1 MKKFTTL
8 LILVLSLTV
17 SFDAMSQLSK
27 AEKKQWKKRVKSLTP
42 EQYKSL
48 IDENKG
54 LKGQVAGFNAELSA
68 ADAVTKEK
76 DDQIAQ
82 YEAQM
87 EEMRTRMATAAEA
100 EKEGASTATSG
111 SMTSKKR
118 PAVKGIAFKVQI
130 GAFQNKDLSKYLDKS
145 DSFFGEVGE
154 DGLMRYT
161 LGVFTDYWEA
171 DTFKKYM
178 REMGVSDAWIISYRD
193 GVRVPIKE
201 VLENIPKS

>member
-8 LILVLSLTV
+8 FILILGLAI

-27 AEKKQWKKRVKSLTP
+27 KEKKEWKKRVKSLTA

-48 IDENKG
+48 VDENKG
-54 LKGQVAGFNAELSA
+54 LKSQIAKLNDELSA
-68 ADAVTKEK
+68 NDAANKERK
-76 DDQIAQ
+76 DQIAQ

-87 EEMRTRMATAAEA
+87 KEMRKQMATNAKKA
-100 EKEGASTATSG
+100 KEGVTTSRS
-111 SMTSKKR
+111 SMTKKR
-118 PAVKGIAFKVQI
+118 PDVKGIAFKVQI
-130 GAFQNKDLSKYLDKS
+130 GAFQNKDLSKYLVKS
-145 DSFFGEVGE
+145 DCFFGEVGE

-161 LGVFTDYWEA
+161 LGVFRDYWEA

>member
-1 MKKFTTL
+1 MKKFTPL
-8 LILVLSLTV
+8 LILVLGLTL

-27 AEKKQWKKRVKSLTP
+27 AEKKEWKKRVKSLTP

-54 LKGQVAGFNAELSA
+54 LKGQIASFNNELSA
-68 ADAVTKEK
+68 NDAANKEK
-76 DDQIAQ
+76 DDQVAQ

-87 EEMRTRMATAAEA
+87 EAMRTQMAAAT
-100 EKEGASTATSG
+100 EKAKTGASATG
-111 SMTSKKR
+111 STTSKKR

>member
-1 MKKFTTL
+1 
-8 LILVLSLTV
+8 LSLTV

-27 AEKKQWKKRVKSLTP
+27 KEKKEWKKRVKSLTP

-54 LKGQVAGFNAELSA
+54 LKGQIASLNDELSGNDA
-68 ADAVTKEK
+68 ANKEK
-76 DDQIAQ
+76 DDQVAQ

-87 EEMRTRMATAAEA
+87 EAMRTQMAAAAEKA
-100 EKEGASTATSG
+100 KIGGSTNG
-111 SMTSKKR
+111 STTSKKR

>member
-8 LILVLSLTV
+8 FILILGLVV

-27 AEKKQWKKRVKSLTP
+27 KEKKEWKKRVKSLTA

-54 LKGQVAGFNAELSA
+54 LKSQITKLNDELSA
-68 ADAVTKEK
+68 NDAANKERG
-76 DDQIAQ
+76 DQIAQ

-87 EEMRTRMATAAEA
+87 KEMREQMAASAKKA
-100 EKEGASTATSG
+100 KEGVTTSG
-111 SMTSKKR
+111 SSMTTKR
-118 PAVKGIAFKVQI
+118 PVVKGIAFKVQI

-161 LGVFTDYWEA
+161 LGVFRDYWEA

-193 GVRVPIKE
+193 GIRVPIKE

>member
-8 LILVLSLTV
+8 FILILGLAI
-17 SFDAMSQLSK
+17 SFDALSQLSK
-27 AEKKQWKKRVKSLTP
+27 KEKKEWKKRVKSLTA

-48 IDENKG
+48 VDENKG
-54 LKGQVAGFNAELSA
+54 LKSQIAKLNDELSA
-68 ADAVTKEK
+68 NDAANKERK
-76 DDQIAQ
+76 DQIAQ

-87 EEMRTRMATAAEA
+87 KEMRKQMATNAKKA
-100 EKEGASTATSG
+100 KEGVTTSRS
-111 SMTSKKR
+111 SMTKKR
-118 PAVKGIAFKVQI
+118 PDVKGIAFKVQI

-161 LGVFTDYWEA
+161 LGVFRDYWEA

>member
-8 LILVLSLTV
+8 FILILGLAI

-27 AEKKQWKKRVKSLTP
+27 KEKKEWKKRVKSLTA
-42 EQYKSL
+42 EQYKS
-48 IDENKG
+48 IVDENKG
-54 LKGQVAGFNAELSA
+54 LKSQIAKLNDELSA
-68 ADAVTKEK
+68 NDAANKERK
-76 DDQIAQ
+76 DQIAQ

-87 EEMRTRMATAAEA
+87 KEMRKQMATNAKKA
-100 EKEGASTATSG
+100 KEGVTTSRS
-111 SMTSKKR
+111 SMTKKR
-118 PAVKGIAFKVQI
+118 PDVKGIAFKVQI

-161 LGVFTDYWEA
+161 LGVFRDYWEA

>member
-8 LILVLSLTV
+8 FILILGLAI

-27 AEKKQWKKRVKSLTP
+27 KEKKEWKKRVKSLTA

-48 IDENKG
+48 VDENKG
-54 LKGQVAGFNAELSA
+54 LKSQVAKLNDELSA
-68 ADAVTKEK
+68 NDAANKERK
-76 DDQIAQ
+76 DQIAQ

-87 EEMRTRMATAAEA
+87 KEMRKQMATNAKKA
-100 EKEGASTATSG
+100 KEGVTTSRS
-111 SMTSKKR
+111 SMTNKR
-118 PAVKGIAFKVQI
+118 PDVKGIAFKVQI

-161 LGVFTDYWEA
+161 LGVFRDYWEA

>member
-8 LILVLSLTV
+8 LILILGLTV

-27 AEKKQWKKRVKSLTP
+27 KEKKEWKKRVKSLTP

-54 LKGQVAGFNAELSA
+54 LKGQIASLNDELSA
-68 ADAVTKEK
+68 NDAANKEK
-76 DDQIAQ
+76 EDQVAQ

-87 EEMRTRMATAAEA
+87 KAMRTQMAANAKKA
-100 EKEGASTATSG
+100 KEGVATSG
-111 SMTSKKR
+111 SSMTKKR

>member
-1 MKKFTTL
+1 
-8 LILVLSLTV
+8 
-17 SFDAMSQLSK
+17 MSQLSK
-27 AEKKQWKKRVKSLTP
+27 KEKKEWKKRVKSLTP

-54 LKGQVAGFNAELSA
+54 LKGQIASLNDELSA
-68 ADAVTKEK
+68 NDAANKEK
-76 DDQIAQ
+76 EDQVAKYAAQ
-82 YEAQM
+82 VEA
-87 EEMRTRMATAAEA
+87 MRTQMAAAAEKA
-100 EKEGASTATSG
+100 KTGASATGSATS
-111 SMTSKKR
+111 TKR
-118 PAVKGIAFKVQI
+118 PAVTGIAFKVQI
-130 GAFQNKDLSKYLDKS
+130 GAFKNKDLSKYLDKS

>member
-8 LILVLSLTV
+8 FILILGLAV

-27 AEKKQWKKRVKSLTP
+27 KEKKEWKKRVKSLTA

-48 IDENKG
+48 VDENKG
-54 LKGQVAGFNAELSA
+54 LKSQIARLNDELSTNDA
-68 ADAVTKEK
+68 ANKERN
-76 DDQIAQ
+76 DQIAQ

-87 EEMRTRMATAAEA
+87 KEMRKQMAASAKKA
-100 EKEGASTATSG
+100 KEVTTSRS
-111 SMTSKKR
+111 SMTKKR
-118 PAVKGIAFKVQI
+118 PDVKGIAFKVQI

-161 LGVFTDYWEA
+161 LGVFRDYWEA

>member
-8 LILVLSLTV
+8 FILILGLAI

-27 AEKKQWKKRVKSLTP
+27 KEKKEWKKRVKSLTA

-48 IDENKG
+48 VDENKG
-54 LKGQVAGFNAELSA
+54 LKSQVAKLNDELSA
-68 ADAVTKEK
+68 NDAANKERK
-76 DDQIAQ
+76 DQIAQ

-87 EEMRTRMATAAEA
+87 KEMRKQMATNAKKA
-100 EKEGASTATSG
+100 KEGVTTSRS
-111 SMTSKKR
+111 SMTKR
-118 PAVKGIAFKVQI
+118 RPDVKGIAFKVQI

-161 LGVFTDYWEA
+161 LGVFRDYWEA

-178 REMGVSDAWIISYRD
+178 REMGVSDAWIISYKD

>member
-8 LILVLSLTV
+8 FILVLGLTL
-17 SFDAMSQLSK
+17 SFDALSQLSK
-27 AEKKQWKKRVKSLTP
+27 KEKKEWKKRVKSLTP

-48 IDENKG
+48 VDENKG
-54 LKGQVAGFNAELSA
+54 LKGQVTSLNDELSA
-68 ADAVTKEK
+68 KNAANKEK
-76 DDQIAQ
+76 DNQIAQ
-82 YEAQM
+82 YEVQM
-87 EEMRTRMATAAEA
+87 KEMRTRITANAKKTK
-100 EKEGASTATSG
+100 EKGTNSG
-111 SMTSKKR
+111 GVMIKKR

-130 GAFQNKDLSKYLDKS
+130 GAFQNKDLSKYLTKS

>member
-8 LILVLSLTV
+8 FILILGLAI

-27 AEKKQWKKRVKSLTP
+27 KEKKEWKKRVKSLTA

-48 IDENKG
+48 VDENKG
-54 LKGQVAGFNAELSA
+54 LKSQIAKLNDELSA
-68 ADAVTKEK
+68 NDAANKERK
-76 DDQIAQ
+76 DQIAQ

-87 EEMRTRMATAAEA
+87 KEMRKQMATNAKKA
-100 EKEGASTATSG
+100 KEGVTTSRS
-111 SMTSKKR
+111 SMTNTR
-118 PAVKGIAFKVQI
+118 PDVKGIAFKVQI

-161 LGVFTDYWEA
+161 LGVFRDYWEA

>member
-8 LILVLSLTV
+8 FILILGLAI

-27 AEKKQWKKRVKSLTP
+27 KEKKEWKKRVKSLTA

-48 IDENKG
+48 VDENKG
-54 LKGQVAGFNAELSA
+54 LKSQIAKLNDELSA
-68 ADAVTKEK
+68 NDAANKERK
-76 DDQIAQ
+76 DQIAQ

-87 EEMRTRMATAAEA
+87 KEMRKQMAVNAKKA
-100 EKEGASTATSG
+100 KEGVTTSRS
-111 SMTSKKR
+111 SMTKKR
-118 PAVKGIAFKVQI
+118 PDVKGIAFKVQI

-161 LGVFTDYWEA
+161 LGVFRDYWEA

>member
-8 LILVLSLTV
+8 FILILGMTV

-27 AEKKQWKKRVKSLTP
+27 KEKKEWKKRVKSLTA

-54 LKGQVAGFNAELSA
+54 LKSQIARLNDESSA
-68 ADAVTKEK
+68 NDAANKERK
-76 DDQIAQ
+76 DQIAQ

-87 EEMRTRMATAAEA
+87 KEMRRQMAANAKKV
-100 EKEGASTATSG
+100 KESVTTSNS
-111 SMTSKKR
+111 SMTKKR
-118 PAVKGIAFKVQI
+118 SAVKGIAFKVQI

-161 LGVFTDYWEA
+161 LGVFKDYWEA

>member
-8 LILVLSLTV
+8 FILILGLAI

-27 AEKKQWKKRVKSLTP
+27 KEKKEWKKRVKSLTA

-48 IDENKG
+48 VDENKG
-54 LKGQVAGFNAELSA
+54 LKSQIAKLNDELSA
-68 ADAVTKEK
+68 NDAANKERK
-76 DDQIAQ
+76 DQIAQ

-87 EEMRTRMATAAEA
+87 KEMRKQMATNAKKA
-100 EKEGASTATSG
+100 KEGVTTSRS
-111 SMTSKKR
+111 SMTKKR
-118 PAVKGIAFKVQI
+118 PDVKGIAFKVQI

-161 LGVFTDYWEA
+161 LGVFRDYWEA

>member
-1 MKKFTTL
+1 DKMKKFTTL
-8 LILVLSLTV
+8 FILILGLAI

-27 AEKKQWKKRVKSLTP
+27 KEKKEWKKRVKSLTA

-48 IDENKG
+48 VDENKG
-54 LKGQVAGFNAELSA
+54 LKSQIAKLNDELSA
-68 ADAVTKEK
+68 NDAANKERK
-76 DDQIAQ
+76 DQIAQ

-87 EEMRTRMATAAEA
+87 KEMRKQMATNAKKA
-100 EKEGASTATSG
+100 KEGVTTSRS
-111 SMTSKKR
+111 SMTKKR
-118 PAVKGIAFKVQI
+118 PDVKGIAFKVQI

-161 LGVFTDYWEA
+161 LGVFRDYWEA

-178 REMGVSDAWIISYRD
+178 REMGVSDAWIISYKD

>member
-8 LILVLSLTV
+8 FILILGLAI

-27 AEKKQWKKRVKSLTP
+27 KEKKEWKKRVKSLTA

-48 IDENKG
+48 VDENKG
-54 LKGQVAGFNAELSA
+54 LKSQIAKLNDELSA
-68 ADAVTKEK
+68 NDAANKERK
-76 DDQIAQ
+76 DQIAQ

-87 EEMRTRMATAAEA
+87 KEMRKQMATNAKKA
-100 EKEGASTATSG
+100 KEGVTTSRS
-111 SMTSKKR
+111 SMTKR
-118 PAVKGIAFKVQI
+118 RPDVKGIAFKVQI

-161 LGVFTDYWEA
+161 LGVFRDYWEA

>member
-8 LILVLSLTV
+8 FILILGMIV

-27 AEKKQWKKRVKSLTP
+27 KEKKEWKKRVKSLTA

-54 LKGQVAGFNAELSA
+54 LKSQIAQLNDESSA
-68 ADAVTKEK
+68 NDAANKERK
-76 DDQIAQ
+76 DQIAQ

-87 EEMRTRMATAAEA
+87 KEMKKQMAANAKKA
-100 EKEGASTATSG
+100 KEGVTTSNS
-111 SMTSKKR
+111 SMTKKR
-118 PAVKGIAFKVQI
+118 SAVKGIAFKVQI

-161 LGVFTDYWEA
+161 LGVFRDYWEA

>member
-8 LILVLSLTV
+8 FILILGMTV

-27 AEKKQWKKRVKSLTP
+27 KEKKEWKKRVKSLTA

-54 LKGQVAGFNAELSA
+54 LKSQIARLNDESSA
-68 ADAVTKEK
+68 NDAANKERK
-76 DDQIAQ
+76 DQIAQ

-87 EEMRTRMATAAEA
+87 KEMRKQMAANAKKT
-100 EKEGASTATSG
+100 KEGVTTSNS
-111 SMTSKKR
+111 SMTKKR
-118 PAVKGIAFKVQI
+118 SAVKGIAFKVQI

-161 LGVFTDYWEA
+161 LGVFKDYWEA

>member
-8 LILVLSLTV
+8 FILVLGLTV

-27 AEKKQWKKRVKSLTP
+27 KEKKEWKKRVKSLTP

-48 IDENKG
+48 VDENKG
-54 LKGQVAGFNAELSA
+54 LKGQVTSLNDELSA
-68 ADAVTKEK
+68 NDAANKEK
-76 DDQIAQ
+76 DNQIAQ
-82 YEAQM
+82 YEVQM
-87 EEMRTRMATAAEA
+87 KEMRTRMAASAKKT
-100 EKEGASTATSG
+100 KEGVTNSG
-111 SMTSKKR
+111 GEMTKKR
-118 PAVKGIAFKVQI
+118 PTVKGIAFKVQI

>member
-8 LILVLSLTV
+8 FILILGLAI

-27 AEKKQWKKRVKSLTP
+27 KEKKEWKKRVKSLTA
-42 EQYKSL
+42 EQYKS
-48 IDENKG
+48 IVDENKG
-54 LKGQVAGFNAELSA
+54 LKSQIAKLNDELSA
-68 ADAVTKEK
+68 NDAANKERK
-76 DDQIAQ
+76 DQIAQ

-87 EEMRTRMATAAEA
+87 KEMREQMATNAKKA
-100 EKEGASTATSG
+100 KEGVTTSRS
-111 SMTSKKR
+111 SMTKKR
-118 PAVKGIAFKVQI
+118 PDVKGIAFKVQI

-161 LGVFTDYWEA
+161 LGVFRDYWEA

>member
-8 LILVLSLTV
+8 FILVLGLTV

-27 AEKKQWKKRVKSLTP
+27 KEKKEWKKRVKSLTP

-48 IDENKG
+48 VDENKG
-54 LKGQVAGFNAELSA
+54 LKGQVTSLNDELSA
-68 ADAVTKEK
+68 NDAANKEK
-76 DDQIAQ
+76 DNQIAQ
-82 YEAQM
+82 YEVQLK
-87 EEMRTRMATAAEA
+87 EMRTRMAATTKKV
-100 EKEGASTATSG
+100 KEGVTNSG
-111 SMTSKKR
+111 GAITKKR
-118 PAVKGIAFKVQI
+118 PVKGIAFKVQI

>member
-27 AEKKQWKKRVKSLTP
+27 KEKKEWKKRVKSLTP

-54 LKGQVAGFNAELSA
+54 LKGQIASLNDELSGNDA
-68 ADAVTKEK
+68 ANKEK
-76 DDQIAQ
+76 EDQVAQ

-87 EEMRTRMATAAEA
+87 EAMRTQMAAAAEKA
-100 EKEGASTATSG
+100 KTGGSATGST
-111 SMTSKKR
+111 TSKKG

>member
-8 LILVLSLTV
+8 FILILGLAV

-27 AEKKQWKKRVKSLTP
+27 KEKKEWKKRVKSLTA

-54 LKGQVAGFNAELSA
+54 LKSQIAKLNDELSTNDA
-68 ADAVTKEK
+68 ANKERK
-76 DDQIAQ
+76 DQIAQ

-87 EEMRTRMATAAEA
+87 KEMRKQMATNAKKA
-100 EKEGASTATSG
+100 KEGVTTSRS
-111 SMTSKKR
+111 SMTKKR
-118 PAVKGIAFKVQI
+118 PDVKGIAFKVQI

-161 LGVFTDYWEA
+161 LGVFRDYWEA

>member
-8 LILVLSLTV
+8 FILILGLAI

-27 AEKKQWKKRVKSLTP
+27 KEKKEWKKRVKSLTA

-48 IDENKG
+48 VDENKG
-54 LKGQVAGFNAELSA
+54 LKSQIAKLNDELSA
-68 ADAVTKEK
+68 NDAANKERK
-76 DDQIAQ
+76 DQIAQ

-87 EEMRTRMATAAEA
+87 KEMRKQMAVNAKKA
-100 EKEGASTATSG
+100 KEGVSTSRS
-111 SMTSKKR
+111 SMTKKR
-118 PAVKGIAFKVQI
+118 PDVKGIAFKVQI

-161 LGVFTDYWEA
+161 LGVFRDYWEA

-178 REMGVSDAWIISYRD
+178 REMGVSDAWIISYKD

>member
-8 LILVLSLTV
+8 FILVLGLTV

-27 AEKKQWKKRVKSLTP
+27 KEKKEWKKRVKSLTP

-48 IDENKG
+48 VDENKG
-54 LKGQVAGFNAELSA
+54 LKGQVTSLNDELSA
-68 ADAVTKEK
+68 NDAANKEK
-76 DDQIAQ
+76 DNQIAQ
-82 YEAQM
+82 YEVQM
-87 EEMRTRMATAAEA
+87 KEMRTRMAASAKKT
-100 EKEGASTATSG
+100 KEGVTNSG
-111 SMTSKKR
+111 GEMTKNR
-118 PAVKGIAFKVQI
+118 PTVNGIAFKVQI

>member
-1 MKKFTTL
+1 MNLEMLGSRFRIDSLVSL
-8 LILVLSLTV
+8 LYRGRLISRFRMIWELL
-17 SFDAMSQLSK
+17 
-27 AEKKQWKKRVKSLTP
+27 KRFH
-42 EQYKSL
+42 
-48 IDENKG
+48 I
-54 LKGQVAGFNAELSA
+54 
-68 ADAVTKEK
+68 
-76 DDQIAQ
+76 QIGPKIQ
-82 YEAQM
+82 AQM
-87 EEMRTRMATAAEA
+87 EAMRTQMAAAAEKA
-100 EKEGASTATSG
+100 KTGGSATGST
-111 SMTSKKR
+111 TSKKR

>member
-8 LILVLSLTV
+8 FILILGLAI

-27 AEKKQWKKRVKSLTP
+27 KEKKEWKKRVKSLTA

-48 IDENKG
+48 VDENKG
-54 LKGQVAGFNAELSA
+54 LKSQIAKLNDELSA
-68 ADAVTKEK
+68 NDAANKERK
-76 DDQIAQ
+76 DQIAQ

-87 EEMRTRMATAAEA
+87 KEMRKQMATNAKKA
-100 EKEGASTATSG
+100 KEGVTTSRS
-111 SMTSKKR
+111 SMTKKR
-118 PAVKGIAFKVQI
+118 PDVKGIAFKVQI

-161 LGVFTDYWEA
+161 LGVFRDYWEA

-178 REMGVSDAWIISYRD
+178 REMGVSDAWIISYKD

>member
-8 LILVLSLTV
+8 FILILGLAI

-27 AEKKQWKKRVKSLTP
+27 KEKKEWKKRVKSLTA

-48 IDENKG
+48 VDENKG
-54 LKGQVAGFNAELSA
+54 LKSQVAKLNDELSA
-68 ADAVTKEK
+68 NDAANKERK
-76 DDQIAQ
+76 DQIAQ

-87 EEMRTRMATAAEA
+87 KEMRKQMATNAKKA
-100 EKEGASTATSG
+100 KEGVTTSRS
-111 SMTSKKR
+111 SMTKKR
-118 PAVKGIAFKVQI
+118 PDVKGIAFKVQI

-161 LGVFTDYWEA
+161 LGVFRDYWEA

>member
-8 LILVLSLTV
+8 FILVLGLTV

-27 AEKKQWKKRVKSLTP
+27 KEKKEWKKRVKSLTP

-48 IDENKG
+48 VDENKG
-54 LKGQVAGFNAELSA
+54 LKGQVTSLNDELSA
-68 ADAVTKEK
+68 NDAANKEK
-76 DDQIAQ
+76 DNQIAQ
-82 YEAQM
+82 YEVQM
-87 EEMRTRMATAAEA
+87 KEMRTRMAASAKKT
-100 EKEGASTATSG
+100 KEGVTNSG
-111 SMTSKKR
+111 GEMTKNR
-118 PAVKGIAFKVQI
+118 PTVKGIAFKVQI

>member
-8 LILVLSLTV
+8 FILILGLAI

-27 AEKKQWKKRVKSLTP
+27 KEKKEWKKRVKSLTA

-48 IDENKG
+48 VDENKG
-54 LKGQVAGFNAELSA
+54 LKSQIAKLNDELSA
-68 ADAVTKEK
+68 NDAANKERK
-76 DDQIAQ
+76 DQIAQ

-87 EEMRTRMATAAEA
+87 KEMRKQMATNAKKA
-100 EKEGASTATSG
+100 KEGVTTSRS
-111 SMTSKKR
+111 SMPKKS
-118 PAVKGIAFKVQI
+118 PDVKGIAFKVQI

-161 LGVFTDYWEA
+161 LGVFRDYWEA

>member
-8 LILVLSLTV
+8 FILILGLTV

-27 AEKKQWKKRVKSLTP
+27 KEKKEWKKRVKSLTA

-54 LKGQVAGFNAELSA
+54 YKSQITRLNDELSA
-68 ADAVTKEK
+68 SDAANKERN
-76 DDQIAQ
+76 DQIAQ

-87 EEMRTRMATAAEA
+87 KEMRKQMAANAKKAKDGVT
-100 EKEGASTATSG
+100 TSRS
-111 SMTSKKR
+111 SMTKKR
-118 PAVKGIAFKVQI
+118 PDVKGIAFKVQI

-161 LGVFTDYWEA
+161 LGIFRDYWEA

>member
-8 LILVLSLTV
+8 FILILGLAV

-27 AEKKQWKKRVKSLTP
+27 KEKKEWKKRVKSLTA

-54 LKGQVAGFNAELSA
+54 LKSQIAKLNNELSA
-68 ADAVTKEK
+68 NDAANKERK
-76 DDQIAQ
+76 DQIAQ

-87 EEMRTRMATAAEA
+87 KEMRKQMATNAKKA
-100 EKEGASTATSG
+100 KEGVTTSRS
-111 SMTSKKR
+111 SMTKKR
-118 PAVKGIAFKVQI
+118 PDVKGIAFKVQI

-161 LGVFTDYWEA
+161 LGVFRDYWEA